1 MNLKKKFVIGAAS
14 VALVA
19 SMGGVAAPAAVA
31 DVYQNPGFANNL
43 GRLAGADRVGTS
55 LAVAAHEFGKR
66 STSAVPQSDYDP
78 HHKNQLDEGSR
89 PAAKRVYLASADEA
103 HLIDAAS
110 AGMLVDGPIVFVS
123 NNVYVGTAVGK
134 FLRDAENNNTG
145 FHTIKE
151 IVPIGGTAAIAD
163 SVAKAVSDEIP
174 GSKVGSRL
182 AGDDRYA
189 TSVAIADYMFTQA
202 AKSSNYYSRLITPS
216 TSTLHWMYFANGADN
231 HVVDSMVGGA
241 LDNGPVMLVQPDG
254 KIPEVV
260 AGFIKKTLPA
270 QFAALGGTAAVP
282 DSTVQDAWVIKA
294 LANKWDSSY
303 TIPKTKKDIDELKHL
318 IKGKE
323 GGTSNYTRSPDFMG
337 VDDVVKQAAALQ
349 NAWGNRV
356 ATLRTL
362 ISDEFKHQN
371 FKADPR
377 IVYSTQMEGLLG
389 RLYGDTIYANG
400 IDLKTYLKMNDDN
413 KTANG
418 FDYEAFESTTG
429 YVKVVNKAKDALE
442 KWWATPDHQ
451 GTLADLVN
459 PVAVASQVEPASVA
473 GANMYQDSAAAVN
486 SDTNQGRS
494 GANFGVPLAA
504 VTAAAK
510 YTYENDVAWLADLNK
525 QLAEAQQAQRAE
537 IDKIAPKTEL
547 RLGGADRYETAQLIA
562 NQFGKLYGGEFN
574 TGVSEFGESYIAN
587 SHRLADSLTAGQL
600 TQGPIMLVKGDEKSM
615 ADVPEFTAKVATNL
629 QCWTKNQK
637 LGVYGIGG
645 TAVLADT
652 AIRSITSLI
661 NTKSVCAPE
670 STAEAAK
677 YQLAGTQVNAPK
689 GTAAAG
695 PSTVTIIGSKAIPS
709 GLTITSILNAAG
721 KDVMSATAA
730 AGKIAW
736 SATGNKVTFNI
747 DNGIRDGAYT
757 AYVKDADG
765 KEGVINIYVG
775 DTLTLVAQTGD
786 ADIVL
791 AADTT
796 AKYDVKLNGTADG
809 TATCVTNLSG
819 LTPNNAAGVVTV
831 TATPPV
837 ADGTYKLT
845 CTNPATGKT
854 ATADIIVKHEISA
867 ATVSADT
874 TNTLSVA
881 NDNKP
886 NGTFAVKLSRA
897 LTASESLDTAT
908 ATPVAPA
915 TTTFGDGVL
924 GADRQTITFKVKT
937 VGNMV
942 AGNTYT
948 VNVKI
953 KDATAVNSPLTATNS
968 PLTIN
973 VVA

>member
-1 MNLKKKFVIGAAS
+1 MNLKKKFVVGAAS
-14 VALVA
+14 VALIA

-31 DVYQNPGFANNL
+31 DTYQNPGFANNL

-66 STSAVPQSDYDP
+66 STSAVPQVGYDP
-78 HHKNQLDEGSR
+78 HGVDQLDEGNR

-202 AKSSNYYSRLITPS
+202 AKPSNYYSRLITSS

-231 HVVDSMVGGA
+231 HVVDSMVGGT

-254 KIPEVV
+254 KIPEAV
-260 AGFIKKTLPA
+260 AGFIKKTLPEK
-270 QFAALGGTAAVP
+270 FAALGGTAAVP

-294 LANKWDSSY
+294 LANKWDTSY
-303 TIPKTKKDIDELKHL
+303 TIPKTKKDIDKLNFL
-318 IKGKE
+318 IKGAE
-323 GGTSNYTRSPDFMG
+323 NGTSNNTQSPNFMG

-362 ISDEFKHQN
+362 ISDQFKHQN
-371 FKADPR
+371 TFRADPGF
-377 IVYSTQMEGLLG
+377 VYSAQMQALLK
-389 RLYGDTIYANG
+389 RLYGNTIYANG

-429 YVKVVNKAKDALE
+429 YVKVVNGAKDALE
-442 KWWATPDHQ
+442 KWWATPNHQ
-451 GTLADLVN
+451 GTLADLAN

-473 GANMYQDSAAAVN
+473 GANKYDDSANAVN
-486 SDTNQGRS
+486 SDTKEGL
-494 GANFGVPLAA
+494 GANLNVPLAA

-574 TGVSEFGESYIAN
+574 TGWREFGESYIAN

-637 LGVYGIGG
+637 IGVYGIGG
-645 TAVLADT
+645 PAVLADT

-670 STAEAAK
+670 STTSA
-677 YQLAGTQVNAPK
+677 
-689 GTAAAG
+689 
-695 PSTVTIIGSKAIPS
+695 SKL
-709 GLTITSILNAAG
+709 GF
-721 KDVMSATAA
+721 SATSFADLNVY
-730 AGKIAW
+730 
-736 SATGNKVTFNI
+736 TGH
-747 DNGIRDGAYT
+747 
-757 AYVKDADG
+757 
-765 KEGVINIYVG
+765 
-775 DTLTLVAQTGD
+775 
-786 ADIVL
+786 
-791 AADTT
+791 
-796 AKYDVKLNGTADG
+796 DG
-809 TATCVTNLSG
+809 TATVTWDKLPAADLTVAQAKCEMVLDNVQPATAKCKIDNGVITVDRGATLSDTSKPG
-819 LTPNNAAGVVTV
+819 TILVNVTYRGETIPVPFKVYAGVSEAPATAGVNATMNALDPQTKDDTFTNATDKQNMDKQGKIAKCEWTPDGGSATGVDCAAWGVAILDGGAGNDDKIRVVVPAKTAKGKLVVTV
-831 TATPPV
+831 ENTEPGKA
-837 ADGTYKLT
+837 
-845 CTNPATGKT
+845 PATGP
-854 ATADIIVKHEISA
+854 H
-867 ATVSADT
+867 TVT
-874 TNTLSVA
+874 VA
-881 NDNKP
+881 
-886 NGTFAVKLSRA
+886 
-897 LTASESLDTAT
+897 
-908 ATPVAPA
+908 
-915 TTTFGDGVL
+915 
-924 GADRQTITFKVKT
+924 
-937 VGNMV
+937 
-942 AGNTYT
+942 
-948 VNVKI
+948 
-953 KDATAVNSPLTATNS
+953 
-968 PLTIN
+968 
-973 VVA
+973 

>member
-31 DVYQNPGFANNL
+31 DTYQNPGFANNL

-66 STSAVPQSDYDP
+66 STSAVPQVGYDP
-78 HHKNQLDEGSR
+78 HGVDQLDEGNR

-202 AKSSNYYSRLITPS
+202 AKPSNYYSRLITSS

-231 HVVDSMVGGA
+231 HVVDSMVGGT

-254 KIPEVV
+254 KIPEAV
-260 AGFIKKTLPA
+260 AGFIKKTLPEK
-270 QFAALGGTAAVP
+270 FAALGGTAAVP

-294 LANKWDSSY
+294 LANKWDTSY
-303 TIPKTKKDIDELKHL
+303 TIPKTKKDIDKLNFL
-318 IKGKE
+318 IKGAE
-323 GGTSNYTRSPDFMG
+323 GGTSNNTQSPNFMG

-371 FKADPR
+371 TFRAAPNF
-377 IVYSTQMEGLLG
+377 VYSAQMQALLK
-389 RLYGDTIYANG
+389 RLYGNTIYANG

-429 YVKVVNKAKDALE
+429 YVKVVNGAKDALE
-442 KWWATPDHQ
+442 KWWATPNHQ
-451 GTLADLVN
+451 GTLADLAN

-473 GANMYQDSAAAVN
+473 GANMYDDSANAVN
-486 SDTNQGRS
+486 SDTKQGAS
-494 GANFGVPLAA
+494 GADLSVPLAA

-574 TGVSEFGESYIAN
+574 TGWREFSESYIAN

-637 LGVYGIGG
+637 IGVYGIGG
-645 TAVLADT
+645 PAVLADT

-670 STAEAAK
+670 ST
-677 YQLAGTQVNAPK
+677 T
-689 GTAAAG
+689 
-695 PSTVTIIGSKAIPS
+695 STTSKLVASPD
-709 GLTITSILNAAG
+709 LT
-721 KDVMSATAA
+721 
-730 AGKIAW
+730 
-736 SATGNKVTFNI
+736 FH
-747 DNGIRDGAYT
+747 
-757 AYVKDADG
+757 
-765 KEGVINIYVG
+765 VG
-775 DTLTLVAQTGD
+775 DTAAQNVTVDNTTTKAATQLASGFPKAVDKNGD
-786 ADIVL
+786 ASTVFDFAVS
-791 AADTT
+791 
-796 AKYDVKLNGTADG
+796 GTADANG
-809 TATCVTNLSG
+809 V
-819 LTPNNAAGVVTV
+819 LTYTV
-831 TATPPV
+831 TPHAALDAAAQARAPYTV
-837 ADGTYKLT
+837 KFEDVDGNKAEIMIRIADQLINTM
-845 CTNPATGKT
+845 
-854 ATADIIVKHEISA
+854 ADQ
-867 ATVSADT
+867 
-874 TNTLSVA
+874 
-881 NDNKP
+881 
-886 NGTFAVKLSRA
+886 
-897 LTASESLDTAT
+897 TAT
-908 ATPVAPA
+908 ATASSTADYYSTDITGARTPAISGVETAPGDLTIVYVTKNGAILSGSAGITIEDLA
-915 TTTFGDGVL
+915 TPAANDDKFRIKFPKALT
-924 GADRQTITFKVKT
+924 
-937 VGNMV
+937 
-942 AGNTYT
+942 AGTY
-948 VNVKI
+948 VIEV
-953 KDATAVNSPLTATNS
+953 KDAKATGDTNALITVTVS
-968 PLTIN
+968 
-973 VVA
+973 

>member
-14 VALVA
+14 VALIA

-31 DVYQNPGFANNL
+31 DTYQNPGFANNL

-66 STSAVPQSDYDP
+66 STSAVPQVNYDP
-78 HHKNQLDEGSR
+78 HGVDQLDEANR

-103 HLIDAAS
+103 HLVDAAS

-134 FLRDAENNNTG
+134 FLRDAENNNNG

-202 AKSSNYYSRLITPS
+202 AKPSNYYSRLITSS

-231 HVVDSMVGGA
+231 HVVDSMVGGT

-260 AGFIKKTLPA
+260 ADFIKKTLPGS
-270 QFAALGGTAAVP
+270 FAALGGTAAVP
-282 DSTVQDAWVIKA
+282 DSTIQDAWVIKA
-294 LANKWDSSY
+294 LANKWDTSF
-303 TIPKTKKDIDELKHL
+303 TIPKTKKDIDELTFL
-318 IKGKE
+318 IKGAENGK
-323 GGTSNYTRSPDFMG
+323 SNFTKSPDFMG

-362 ISDEFKHQN
+362 ISDQFKHQN
-371 FKADPR
+371 FKADPT
-377 IVYSTQMEGLLG
+377 IVYSSQMQALLT
-389 RLYGDTIYANG
+389 RLYGNTIYANG

-418 FDYEAFESTTG
+418 FDFEAFESTTG
-429 YVKVVNKAKDALE
+429 YVKVVNDAKDALE
-442 KWWATPDHQ
+442 KWWATPNHQ
-451 GTLADLVN
+451 GTLADLAN
-459 PVAVASQVEPASVA
+459 SVAVASQVEPASVA
-473 GANMYQDSAAAVN
+473 GANKYDDSANAVN
-486 SDTNQGRS
+486 SDTKEG
-494 GANFGVPLAA
+494 GPEANLNVPLAA

-525 QLAEAQQAQRAE
+525 QLAAAQQAQRAE

-574 TGVSEFGESYIAN
+574 NGWHEFSESYIAN

-600 TQGPIMLVKGDEKSM
+600 TQGPIMLVKGDEKSK

-645 TAVLADT
+645 PAVLADT
-652 AIRSITSLI
+652 AIRSITDLI
-661 NTKSVCAPE
+661 NKDSVCGAAAPE
-670 STAEAAK
+670 AK
-677 YQLAGTQVNAPK
+677 YQLSGTSVHAPK
-689 GTAAAG
+689 GATTPA
-695 PSTVTIIGSKAIPS
+695 STVTIIGSKAIPS
-709 GLTITSILNAAG
+709 GLTITSIENASGANVMGSAAG
-721 KDVMSATAA
+721 LINPTVAA
-730 AGKIAW
+730 
-736 SATGNKVTFNI
+736 NKVTFAIGANVP
-747 DNGIRDGAYT
+747 DGAYT

-765 KEGVINIYVG
+765 KEGIISITVG
-775 DTLTLVAQTGD
+775 DTLTLDVQA
-786 ADIVL
+786 ADPEIVL
-791 AADTT
+791 AADKT
-796 AKYDVKLNGTADG
+796 AKYDVELNGTANAA
-809 TATCVTNLSG
+809 ATCETGTSKLV
-819 LTPNNAAGVVTV
+819 PQNAAGVVTV
-831 TATPPV
+831 TADPKTPE
-837 ADGTYKLT
+837 GTYTLT
-845 CTNPATGKT
+845 CTLGGKS
-854 ATADIIVKHEISA
+854 ATANIIVKHKKIA
-867 ATVSADT
+867 PV
-874 TNTLSVA
+874 TLSLGSDALVA
-881 NDNKP
+881 ADNAAG
-886 NGTFAVKLSRA
+886 GTFTVTLDRA
-897 LTASESLDTAT
+897 LVTGESLGTAT
-908 ATPVAPA
+908 ATAVSPA
-915 TTTFGDGVL
+915 TTTFGAGVL
-924 GADRQTITFKVKT
+924 GADKKTITFT
-937 VGNMV
+937 VSGTPGTM
-942 AGNTYT
+942 AKGQKYT
-948 VNVKI
+948 VNVTI
-953 KDATAVNSPLTATNS
+953 ADATAVNSPLTATGS
-968 PLTIN
+968 PLT
-973 VVA
+973 VTVG